1 MVVVKKAPN
10 RMNKVSPEFASRL
23 DQIVD
28 KNFGDVR
35 DAGLAAAIVDNGEIV
50 WFTNAGYADL
60 ESRRQPDQLTTSRV
74 ASITKTFTA
83 TAIMRLRDAGML
95 ELEDPLVLHIPE
107 FSAARALAGTVEG
120 VTIKRLLTHHSG
132 LSTEPPLPTW
142 AKPEF
147 PDIGRII
154 DAISDAE
161 VVIPQDSQWKYSNF
175 GFGLLGEVVHRTHR
189 QELHRLRGIGNH
201 QAARPELHDFNVEDV
216 GPQCMA
222 TGYIPGLEPGSS
234 LRKAPYAHLEGLTS
248 AGQLHSNVHDLAK
261 WIGFHTAAYD
271 SPVLSRQSLDEMH
284 RPVYISP
291 DWSWGQAL
299 GWRAHRRGELVYLEH
314 GGGIH
319 GYSSQVVF
327 NKPAKMGAITLANVW
342 PPPPRDSIAV
352 ELLDAAVDALATS
365 QIVAAPESPGTELPL
380 EVDKFL
386 GSYFA
391 EPYVAVELTQRGNA
405 LRLEPGSTDTMR
417 LHAPCDLAVRSAGEG
432 LEIRIVDGRGA
443 GEKMDFQFGPDD
455 SVTEFV
461 LGGFLYKKTA

>member
-1 MVVVKKAPN
+1 
-10 RMNKVSPEFASRL
+10 MNKVSPELASRF

-35 DAGLAAAIVDNGEIV
+35 DAGLAAAIVDNGKVV
-50 WFTNAGYADL
+50 WFTGAGYADL

-107 FSAARALAGTVEG
+107 FAAARALAGTVEG

-161 VVIPQDSQWKYSNF
+161 IVIPQDSQWKYSNF
-175 GFGLLGEVVHRTHR
+175 GFGLIGEVVHRLTGKNYTDYV
-189 QELHRLRGIGNH
+189 ESEIIKPLDLNYTTY
-201 QAARPELHDFNVEDV
+201 NVEDV
-216 GPQCMA
+216 GPQRMA
-222 TGYIPGLEPGSS
+222 TGYLPGIEPESY

-248 AGQLHSNVHDLAK
+248 AGQLHSNIHDLAR
-261 WIGFHTAAYD
+261 WIGFHTGAYD

-299 GWRAHRRGELVYLEH
+299 AWRAHRRGELVYLEH

-342 PPPPRDSIAV
+342 PPTPRGSIAV
-352 ELLDAAVDALATS
+352 ELLDAGIDALSMDEGRGPAK
-365 QIVAAPESPGTELPL
+365 SPGATLPL
-380 EVDKFL
+380 EVGRFL
-386 GSYFA
+386 GTYFA
-391 EPYVAVELTQRGNA
+391 EPYMAIELAQRGNM
-405 LRLEPGSTDTMR
+405 LSLEPGSPDTNR
-417 LHAPCDLAVRSAGEG
+417 LHAPCALAVKHVGTG
-432 LEIRIVDGRGA
+432 LEFRVIDGRGA
-443 GEKMDFQFGPDD
+443 GEKLDFQFGPDD

-461 LGGFLYKKTA
+461 LGGFLYKKTG

>member
-1 MVVVKKAPN
+1 
-10 RMNKVSPEFASRL
+10 MNKVSPEFASRL

-35 DAGLAAAIVDNGEIV
+35 DAGLAAAIVENGEIV
-50 WFTNAGYADL
+50 WFTSAGYADL

-107 FSAARALAGTVEG
+107 FAAARALAGTVEG

-147 PDIGRII
+147 PEMDRII
-154 DAISDAE
+154 DAISEAE
-161 VVIPQDSQWKYSNF
+161 IVIPQDSQWKYSNF
-175 GFGLLGEVVHRTHR
+175 GFGLLGEVVY
-189 QELHRLRGIGNH
+189 RLTGKNYTDYVESEIIKPLDLNYTT
-201 QAARPELHDFNVEDV
+201 FNRDEV
-216 GPQCMA
+216 GPQRMA
-222 TGYIPGLEPGSS
+222 AGYLPGIEPGSS

-299 GWRAHRRGELVYLEH
+299 GWRAHRRGEMVYLEH

-352 ELLDAAVDALATS
+352 ELLDAAVDTLS
-365 QIVAAPESPGTELPL
+365 VAEVETPAESAGTELPPD
-380 EVDKFL
+380 VGKFL

-391 EPYVAVELTQRGNA
+391 EPYVAADLTQRGNI
-405 LRLEPGSTDTMR
+405 LRLEPGSPDTMR
-417 LHAPCDLAVRSAGEG
+417 LHAPCSLAVRSAGEG
-432 LEIRIVDGRGA
+432 TEIRIVDGRGA
-443 GEKMDFQFGPDD
+443 GEKLDFQFGPDD
-455 SVTEFV
+455 SATGFV
-461 LGGFLYKKTA
+461 LGGFLYKKTG